1 MSYVFDLL
9 DQEEKRDELI
19 ADAVAH
25 ILDDVAL
32 PVTLL
37 AQLDE
42 HGVNL
47 NWLFKEA
54 ASTLAD
60 NDESNFQGALT

>member
-1 MSYVFDLL
+1 MSYLFD
-9 DQEEKRDELI
+9 ERRDELI

-25 ILDDVAL
+25 ILDDIAL

-42 HGVNL
+42 YGVNL

-60 NDESNFQGALT
+60 SDESIFQGALT

>member
-1 MSYVFDLL
+1 MTYVFELL
-9 DQEEKRDELI
+9 DEDERRDELI

-25 ILDDVAL
+25 ILDDIAI

-37 AQLDE
+37 AKLDQQ
-42 HGVNL
+42 GVNL

-54 ASTLAD
+54 ASTLDDA
-60 NDESNFQGALT
+60 DESNFQGALT